1 MGYAL
6 SLPPSLSPPPPSMS
20 MSSSMISCRHRIGSL
35 PACLHPS
42 FQGSRAS
49 ERLQLSLRLLS
60 GQKSCNEAMRF
71 SQHGVC
77 HFVTA
82 QDKGRCTSSLPALPV
97 ELRGPQT
104 ISLSCAKKREFKSL
118 ALGAPRV
125 SVVLIPFS
133 SSSFFFPS
141 LGRELM
147 SFVCGPAL
155 KTDAF
160 GVAEVPPRRSA

>member
-1 MGYAL
+1 MGGWVMLFL
-6 SLPPSLSPPPPSMS
+6 SHPRSLPPPSMS
-20 MSSSMISCRHRIGSL
+20 MSSSMISCRHCIGSL

-125 SVVLIPFS
+125 SVVLIPFFFCLLP
-133 SSSFFFPS
+133 FFFFRPS
-141 LGRELM
+141 GEN
-147 SFVCGPAL
+147 
-155 KTDAF
+155 
-160 GVAEVPPRRSA
+160 